1 MDKDKEQ
8 IITPGLYLVSTPIGN
23 MDDITL
29 RALTILKKSNII
41 LCEDTRR
48 SGKLLS
54 YFQIKNKLM
63 PYHKFNEK
71 KVSNKIIDSI
81 KKNKVISLISDAGTP
96 AISDPGKILINKCI
110 EENLSIHPI
119 PGPSAVTSAVSV
131 SGFGDQY
138 LFYGFLPK
146 KGNKL
151 ESELKNLCNCD
162 YAVTF
167 FIPASKINFYISRFK
182 KYFFNRKIVIA
193 KEMTKIHEKFIR
205 NNVESIKDIPEILK
219 GELTVVLSK
228 KIKEKNIKKEISESV
243 KIEINKMLKK
253 YSHKD
258 VVEFICKKEK
268 ELEKVLKSLCNID
281 YSIVFFVPASKI
293 NFYIDHFKKYFL
305 DRKIVIAKEMTKIH
319 EEFIRDRL
327 ELIKRFPES
336 LKGEL
341 TIVLSEK
348 IKGKKIKKEISESVK
363 IEIKKMLKKYSHKDV
378 VEFISKKENLA
389 KKLVYDFCLK
399 LKK

>member
-1 MDKDKEQ
+1 MDKNKQ
-8 IITPGLYLVSTPIGN
+8 QTINAGLYLVSTPIGN
-23 MDDITL
+23 MEDITY
-29 RALTILKKSNII
+29 RALNILKKSDII

-54 YFQIKNKLM
+54 HFKIKNKLL

-71 KVSNKIIDSI
+71 KVSNKIIDFI
-81 KKNKVISLISDAGTP
+81 KNNKIVSLISDAGTP
-96 AISDPGKILINKCI
+96 TISDPGIILVNKCI
-110 EENLSIHPI
+110 EANLIVYPI
-119 PGPSAVTSAVSV
+119 PGPSAAIAAMSA
-131 SGFGDQY
+131 SGFTDQY
-138 LFYGFLPK
+138 LFYGFL
-146 KGNKL
+146 
-151 ESELKNLCNCD
+151 
-162 YAVTF
+162 T
-167 FIPASKINFYISRFK
+167 
-182 KYFFNRKIVIA
+182 
-193 KEMTKIHEKFIR
+193 
-205 NNVESIKDIPEILK
+205 
-219 GELTVVLSK
+219 
-228 KIKEKNIKKEISESV
+228 
-243 KIEINKMLKK
+243 
-253 YSHKD
+253 
-258 VVEFICKKEK
+258 KKEK

-363 IEIKKMLKKYSHKDV
+363 IELKKMLIKYSHKDV
-378 VEFISKKENLA
+378 TDFISKRENLS
-389 KKLVYDFCLK
+389 KKLVYEYCLK

>member
-1 MDKDKEQ
+1 MDKNKQ
-8 IITPGLYLVSTPIGN
+8 QTISAGLYLVSTPIGN
-23 MDDITL
+23 MEDITY
-29 RALTILKKSNII
+29 RALNILKKSDII

-54 YFQIKNKLM
+54 HFKIKNKLL

-71 KVSNKIIDSI
+71 KVSNKIIDFI
-81 KKNKVISLISDAGTP
+81 KNNKIVSLISDAGTP
-96 AISDPGKILINKCI
+96 TISDPGIILVNKCI
-110 EENLSIHPI
+110 EANLIVYPI
-119 PGPSAVTSAVSV
+119 PGPSAAISAMSA
-131 SGFGDQY
+131 SGFTDQY
-138 LFYGFLPK
+138 LFYGFL
-146 KGNKL
+146 
-151 ESELKNLCNCD
+151 
-162 YAVTF
+162 T
-167 FIPASKINFYISRFK
+167 
-182 KYFFNRKIVIA
+182 
-193 KEMTKIHEKFIR
+193 
-205 NNVESIKDIPEILK
+205 
-219 GELTVVLSK
+219 
-228 KIKEKNIKKEISESV
+228 
-243 KIEINKMLKK
+243 
-253 YSHKD
+253 
-258 VVEFICKKEK
+258 KKEK

-363 IEIKKMLKKYSHKDV
+363 IELKKMLIKYSHKDV
-378 VEFISKKENLA
+378 TDFISKRENLS
-389 KKLVYDFCLK
+389 KKLVYEYCLK